1 MSWIQKGIKK
11 NSPSSSP
18 PQKTFRTH
26 AWAPISK
33 PASHARF
40 REYQACMTG
49 RKTYDIGHSPQSQ
62 CGRGSLWAPLVGKSS
77 NARRWMAGSLVFG
90 VWPYYN
96 GRHGKEEGRIPSIIP
111 QLRAGPTYV
120 VRTHA
125 CGVTLPP
132 RLMNLA
138 LLRPWQVKWRK
149 RGCRREIFVL
159 IVQSGSGFIH
169 GIVVVPHIHTNRM
182 HINSRAREKKG
193 AHRPIIGLYS
203 SYY

>member
-1 MSWIQKGIKK
+1 
-11 NSPSSSP
+11 
-18 PQKTFRTH
+18 
-26 AWAPISK
+26 
-33 PASHARF
+33 
-40 REYQACMTG
+40 MTG

-62 CGRGSLWAPLVGKSS
+62 CGRGSLWAPLMGKSS

-90 VWPYYN
+90 VWPHYN

-111 QLRAGPTYV
+111 QLRAEPTYV

-149 RGCRREIFVL
+149 GLQKRDFRPYCPIRL
-159 IVQSGSGFIH
+159 WIH
-169 GIVVVPHIHTNRM
+169 PRHCCCPPHTHTECTSVHASQRKK
-182 HINSRAREKKG
+182 RAHTDPLL
-193 AHRPIIGLYS
+193 ASS